1 MAEIM
6 KWKVLR
12 RHDGD
17 RLYEEGEIR
26 TGTKAELG
34 HLAPKTIELLGPEP
48 PKGKAESA
56 PLNKAE
62 SAAPANKAATGRK
75 AK

>member
-34 HLAPKTIELLGPEP
+34 HLAPKTLELLGPAGAQ
-48 PKGKAESA
+48 GKAESE

>member
-6 KWKVLR
+6 NWKVLR

-17 RLYEEGEIR
+17 RLYEEGDIR

-34 HLAPKTIELLGPEP
+34 HLAPKTLELLGPTITS
-48 PKGKAESA
+48 GKAKAA